1 MFVSTVL
8 SKMQFNS
15 IYSNIESGWK
25 LVELVK
31 FFNPYDDDSLLPYDY
46 KTISGK
52 RLVNAILSGVIRSL
66 KDVKRNER
74 NVAISAPSD
83 IKIIPVIV
91 AM

>member
-15 IYSNIESGWK
+15 IYSNIESGRK
-25 LVELVK
+25 IVELVK
-31 FFNPYDDDSLLPYDY
+31 FFNPYDGDLLLLYDY
-46 KTISGK
+46 KAISGK

-74 NVAISAPSD
+74 NVAISAPSG
-83 IKIIPVIV
+83 IKIIPMIV